1 MKIQSLALIVAVLF
15 LSGCVTEGGQP
26 KRKINTQAQVE
37 ALLGL
42 GVGYI
47 RNQEYARAKENLTK
61 ALEIDPN
68 SAPGHNLFGLLF
80 QLEGEPDLAEDYFRR
95 AIRLDA
101 KFSMARN
108 NYGAFLF
115 ELGRYQDAIEQ
126 LEICAEDRLYGA
138 RSMVFENLGVSY
150 QQLNRFE
157 EAEAAFTK
165 SLQLNPSQGRALLE
179 LAEIRFAQ
187 SNYSES
193 SRLLARYG
201 MLVQPSARS
210 LWSGIRLARAFN
222 KKDDEASQALA
233 LKNIF
238 PTSKEYQL
246 YQDSSRKR

>member
-95 AIRLDA
+95 AIRLDP

-150 QQLNRFE
+150 QQLSRFE
-157 EAEAAFTK
+157 AAEVAFTK

-179 LAEIRFAQ
+179 LAEIRFEQ
-187 SNYSES
+187 TRYKES
-193 SRLLARYG
+193 DQLLQRYD
-201 MLVQPSARS
+201 MLAQPSARS
-210 LWSGIRLARAFN
+210 LWLGIRLARLFN
-222 KKDDEASQALA
+222 KTDDEASQALA

-246 YQDSSRKR
+246 YQDSNRKL